1 MTMYEELTT
10 SFCEYHKNSVNIAI
24 HLITTPLAVISI
36 FLLVPNLLTLLLSSS
51 TVEGI
56 VGNNFANDITYVDFL
71 KGFNVVYGL
80 SLLFTIRL
88 KVWMITCAQLY
99 TMYYLTTVYL
109 LPLHLSTLACS
120 VLFCVGYFGQ
130 DFAHYISG
138 EPTFQSSYSKN
149 NRFWYLLAEHTYF
162 LLPLTI
168 EALIRTEDSLVSWF
182 VQHDAILD
190 TKLTTPQDEKNMKN
204 ILNFV
209 LDSKPTRDHTTHW
222 WYHQLKNKVKIS
234 FDELANASQIVK
246 MFQRYYSPSIYDV
259 EILEGMNEIYVASP
273 TYKINSDKV
282 FFMEHVDG
290 PYVWWPFCQVYRVL
304 IAINENKQIMTQ
316 FPIARQIWRINKG
329 DVLGFD
335 FNRELHLIKNHPTDV
350 NTDFRI
356 VLKAHY
362 VVYPKTIRMIGQLLG
377 ALTTRYDILARN
389 LFLYTLVPESIMQRL
404 AALYVLITTKL
415 VALVC
420 HYVGFNN
427 LFFLLGISSISFFY
441 DSYPL
446 LLYGTSFIHYGI
458 YIGTYWYRNRVNYGG
473 FVRDAVLY
481 KTCSLLHLYYH
492 YLRLV
497 NVDGIIDMVQKN
509 NNDDTT
515 VDTMSV
521 AMVIIGLLVATAATY
536 AIGWERT
543 YFGEELGHCD
553 HMRVKTFPYNLGHHP
568 MICGGILT
576 LLGMHKLAE
585 FRQAFPYLIP
595 IHVFLYGFHLF
606 QEVFDFHANLP
617 LESKRGMVAT
627 GHGYLNKYGNFIPM
641 HGGNEFAVASKREE
655 VSMKKKTIKATKSTR
670 KRVRAK
676 SQEKRRRARK

>member
-1 MTMYEELTT
+1 MHDELTT
-10 SFCEYHKNSVNIAI
+10 SFCEYHKKSVNIAL

-36 FLLVPNLLTLLLSSS
+36 FLLVPNLFILLSS
-51 TVEGI
+51 TTGTTI
-56 VGNNFANDITYVDFL
+56 GTLTNGLIDDISYVDFL
-71 KGFNVVYGL
+71 KGFNVVYAL

-88 KVWMITCAQLY
+88 KTSVITCGQLF

-109 LPLHLSTLACS
+109 LPLHLSSLTCS

-149 NRFWYLLAEHTYF
+149 NQFWYLLAEHTYF

-190 TKLTTPQDEKNMKN
+190 TKLTTPQDEENMET

-222 WYHQLKNKVKIS
+222 WYHQLKTKVKTS
-234 FDELANASQIVK
+234 FDGLANSSQIVK
-246 MFQRYYSPSIYDV
+246 MFQRYYSASIYDV
-259 EILEGMNEIYVASP
+259 EILEGMNEIYVASS

-362 VVYPKTIRMIGQLLG
+362 VVYPKTIRMLGQLLG
-377 ALTTRYDILARN
+377 SLTTRYDILARN

-415 VALVC
+415 VALTC
-420 HYVGFNN
+420 HYIGFNN
-427 LFFLLGISSISFFY
+427 LVFLVSIVGISYFY
-441 DSYPL
+441 DNYPL
-446 LLYGTSFIHYGI
+446 LLYGTSFVHYGI
-458 YIGTYWYRNRVNYGG
+458 YIGTFWYRNRVNYGG

-481 KTCSLLHLYYH
+481 KT
-492 YLRLV
+492 
-497 NVDGIIDMVQKN
+497 
-509 NNDDTT
+509 
-515 VDTMSV
+515 
-521 AMVIIGLLVATAATY
+521 
-536 AIGWERT
+536 
-543 YFGEELGHCD
+543 
-553 HMRVKTFPYNLGHHP
+553 
-568 MICGGILT
+568 
-576 LLGMHKLAE
+576 
-585 FRQAFPYLIP
+585 
-595 IHVFLYGFHLF
+595 
-606 QEVFDFHANLP
+606 
-617 LESKRGMVAT
+617 
-627 GHGYLNKYGNFIPM
+627 
-641 HGGNEFAVASKREE
+641 
-655 VSMKKKTIKATKSTR
+655 
-670 KRVRAK
+670 
-676 SQEKRRRARK
+676 